1 MRAGMTATAKVREF
15 TSLRTDCRMRRVLRM
30 VPKSTMQ
37 PQMANAYESN
47 HTSRA
52 LEMGKTQDVSILN
65 LKTQNHHARELRLML
80 QMISLPCDFV
90 EGAQNEDEVNG
101 DAAN

>member
-1 MRAGMTATAKVREF
+1 MMAGMTATAMVSEC

-30 VPKSTMQ
+30 VPKSTMH

-52 LEMGKTQDVSILN
+52 L
-65 LKTQNHHARELRLML
+65 
-80 QMISLPCDFV
+80 QMWDKRAMAL
-90 EGAQNEDEVNG
+90 
-101 DAAN
+101 

>member
-1 MRAGMTATAKVREF
+1 MRAGMTATAMVREF

-52 LEMGKTQDVSILN
+52 LEMVDAITRIMPPLEN
-65 LKTQNHHARELRLML
+65 PRCIYTELENPK
-80 QMISLPCDFV
+80 SSC
-90 EGAQNEDEVNG
+90 
-101 DAAN
+101 